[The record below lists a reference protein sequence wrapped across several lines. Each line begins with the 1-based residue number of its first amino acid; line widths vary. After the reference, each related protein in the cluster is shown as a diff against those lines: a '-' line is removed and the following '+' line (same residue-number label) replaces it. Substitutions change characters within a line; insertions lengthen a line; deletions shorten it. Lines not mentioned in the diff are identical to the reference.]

1 MITEMVETTVWD
13 CNQSNHTYYIDDGD
27 RVVAYR
33 MADTGKLVKFA
44 TPLKNFSTKYR
55 KFKKTKLDKLPEA

>member
-1 MITEMVETTVWD
+1 MITEMIETTKWD
-13 CNQSNHTYYIDDGD
+13 CNQPNHTYYIDEGD

-33 MADTGKLVKFA
+33 NVNTGALTIFN

-55 KFKKTKLDKLPEA
+55 KFKKTKLDNLPEA